1 MTELSTDDSN
11 DDKEIADNGAETPNP
26 DERRDVAEDSDDS
39 IEFEIVQKSR
49 YTSTLHPVPKADSLN
64 GLATDPLM
72 PPTEILSRPEH
83 QEEHVEW
90 LEPEQD
96 TANEREIVV
105 SMKRQRNGENDDTA
119 VAAKKLHNESIETHQ
134 ITAEP
139 SATIKTDEK
148 PVLRI
153 DLPKASVNAVE
164 SNDEETLF
172 ALSLVGTLKRL
183 PPQKFAAAKCHIL
196 TYLMNLE
203 YGDASS
209 TAVWDV
215 E

>member
-11 DDKEIADNGAETPNP
+11 DEKEVAETPNP
-26 DERRDVAEDSDDS
+26 NERRDVAEDSDDS

-49 YTSTLHPVPKADSLN
+49 NTSTLHRLPRADSLN
-64 GLATDPLM
+64 MLATDPLL

-83 QEEHVEW
+83 QEEPVEW

-96 TANEREIVV
+96 IVNEREIVV
-105 SMKRQRNGENDDTA
+105 SMKRRRNGENDDTA
-119 VAAKKLHNESIETHQ
+119 VAAKKSHNESIESHQ

-139 SATIKTDEK
+139 SATIETDEE

-153 DLPKASVNAVE
+153 DLPKANVNAIE

-209 TAVWDV
+209 TAV
-215 E
+215 